1 MRLLLMIIVISS
13 TLAACAGHRAT
24 WSMANSKQF
33 VDKDQ
38 IAVEWPSSWMMFTPA
53 EADEKAKQDGFLLL
67 VTRDGVGLQAMI
79 IKKRAVDQGFTHTKK
94 KFAPGMPLQDLAEIV
109 LDDIRSNPSFI
120 DTQLI
125 ETSPSTLGDMSAFKL
140 VIRYRNKAGLLKQSM
155 YYGCVKNDFLYML
168 IYEAPQRYYYP
179 NDLPAFEAVK
189 NSFSWRTQ
197 EGT

>member
-1 MRLLLMIIVISS
+1 
-13 TLAACAGHRAT
+13 
-24 WSMANSKQF
+24 MANSKQF